1 MSNKKDEITV
11 FVSRRGFLGTGMGI
25 AGLAALAACGDAA
38 GSGTKSAYSIPKATQ
53 PFVHARPTDVIS
65 LDPANT
71 LGDSDQDISHSV
83 YERLLAPK
91 WKPED
96 SDGDLLWDGLAG
108 SPQLAT
114 SWDIN
119 GPVITFHL
127 RTDVKF
133 YPTGNPLTAE
143 DVRYSFERLTK
154 IVGNGQFQ
162 AGVAGLYDASQVK
175 VIDTHTVQITFTD
188 PTGKPTAVPVDL
200 PSMRFQQFAII
211 DSVEVKKH
219 VTASDPYASNWLKTN
234 LATSGPYYIESRI
247 PNQQIVLK
255 AVPNHWTGPGYTEPY
270 YKTVVIRYI
279 GAADVVA
286 LMKSGS
292 VDYVGNDLTARQ
304 ITNLGS
310 SGFQV
315 RHANVPDI
323 MRLSFAYDAGPTADK
338 AVRQALMHAVPYN
351 EIITTALAGEGTRA
365 TSFVNPDDPDG
376 TNNWTEYDYDP
387 AKAKSLLAAAGKS
400 DLPSIDM
407 WYTADFAYYQ
417 DIALLIKASMAQ
429 AGVTVNLKPTPGTKL
444 QTMAAQRAARPWGP
458 TSMNGMYLSDAII
471 WLDDPE
477 THIDLWGKST
487 SPFNW
492 SRYYNPLVDKLHAEY
507 RNEPNNAPRIA
518 AYKEIQAILADAAVV
533 NPIIV
538 LGRTVIT
545 PPGLQGINF
554 MWGAYAM
561 YEYIRPV
568 GAAGQKI
575 LAAAVAG

>member
-1 MSNKKDEITV
+1 
-11 FVSRRGFLGTGMGI
+11 MGV
-25 AGLAALAACGDAA
+25 AGLAALAACSG
-38 GSGTKSAYSIPKATQ
+38 GTSSGTGTSAGGGGAYGIPKASAS
-53 PFVHARPTDVIS
+53 FVHERPTDVVS

-71 LGDSDQDISHSV
+71 LGDSDQEISHNI

-91 WKPED
+91 WKAED
-96 SDGDLLWDGLAG
+96 STGQLIWDGLEG
-108 SPQLAT
+108 SPQLAQ
-114 SWDIN
+114 SWKVD

-143 DVRYSFERLTK
+143 DVLYSFERLTK

-162 AGVAGLYDASQVK
+162 AGVAGIYNASQIK
-175 VIDTHTVQITFTD
+175 AIDPHTVQITFTD
-188 PTGKPTAVPVDL
+188 PSGKPTAVPVAL
-200 PSMRFQQFAII
+200 ASMRFQQFAII

-219 VTASDPYASNWLKTN
+219 VTSADPYASNWLKTN
-234 LATSGPYYIESRI
+234 LAGSGPYYIDSRE

-270 YKTVVIRYI
+270 YKTVVIRFI

-286 LMKSGS
+286 LMKSSS
-292 VDYVGNDLTARQ
+292 VDYAANDLTARQ
-304 ITNLGS
+304 ITDLGGG
-310 SGFQV
+310 GFEV

-323 MRLSFAYDAGPTADK
+323 MRLAFSFDAGPTADQ
-338 AVRQALMHAVPYN
+338 AVRQAIMHSVPYSQ
-351 EIITTALAGEGTRA
+351 IITTALAGEGTRA

-387 AKAKSLLAAAGKS
+387 AKTKSLLAAAGKS
-400 DLPSIDM
+400 SLPPIDL
-407 WYTADFAYYQ
+407 WYTADESFYQ

-429 AGVTVNLKPTPGTKL
+429 GGVTVTLKPTPGTKL
-444 QTMAAQRAARPWGP
+444 QTMAAQRAIMPWKP
-458 TSMNGMYLSDAII
+458 SSMNGMYLSDGVI

-487 SPFNW
+487 SPANW
-492 SRYYNPLVDKLHAEY
+492 SRYKNATVDKLHAEY
-507 RNEPNNAPRIA
+507 RNEPNDAPRIN
-518 AYKEIQAILADAAVV
+518 AYKEIQSILAEAAVV

-554 MWGAYAM
+554 MWGPYAM
-561 YEYIRPV
+561 YEYIRPA
-568 GAAGQKI
+568 GATGQKT
-575 LAAAVAG
+575 LASAVEE